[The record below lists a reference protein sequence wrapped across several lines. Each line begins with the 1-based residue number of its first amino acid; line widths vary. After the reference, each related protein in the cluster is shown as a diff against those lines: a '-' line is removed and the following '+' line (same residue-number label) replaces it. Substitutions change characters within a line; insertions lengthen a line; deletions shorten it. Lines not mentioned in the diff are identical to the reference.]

1 LFTLNNL
8 SDLAT
13 VDVIAPVTLLNVAS
27 PITEAEPSSLPLP
40 SNFCTVS
47 KLLLK
52 LVFKFAASRVAV
64 APTVDVQC
72 TLASVPSLF
81 TVAGAISFIIVAILV
96 FSVPLVPTQD
106 LGRF

>member
-1 LFTLNNL
+1 MPGVRSCTYPQEPLLTLNNL

-52 LVFKFAASRVAV
+52 LAFKLAADSVAW
-64 APTVDVQC
+64 APTVVVQW
-72 TLASVPSLF
+72 
-81 TVAGAISFIIVAILV
+81 IL
-96 FSVPLVPTQD
+96 P
-106 LGRF
+106 